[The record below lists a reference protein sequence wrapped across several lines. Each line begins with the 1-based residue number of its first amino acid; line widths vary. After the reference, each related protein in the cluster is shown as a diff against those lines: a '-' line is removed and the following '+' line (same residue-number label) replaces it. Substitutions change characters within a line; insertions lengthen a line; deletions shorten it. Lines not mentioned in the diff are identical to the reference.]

1 MTDWKKWA
9 RLAAAGP
16 RARRPKEQDTA
27 APTEPLPDDQEEAEP
42 GDQHDEDQAEEVQ
55 EDEGDERAWWSTTAP
70 GQPDPSGPQT
80 WTVSPGVQVTINQPP
95 QAPPTP
101 STDSIRRILIRR
113 WIIRH
118 ALGAGMG
125 WTFGLYQSM
134 SAFLNAPDRGGAAA
148 GLALAGMAWLFA
160 EFVTDRLGR
169 FLPAHARRGLLW
181 AARIP
186 FSTALL
192 ATALY
197 APNAVL

>member
-16 RARRPKEQDTA
+16 RARRPKEQDTT
-27 APTEPLPDDQEEAEP
+27 APTEPLLDDQGDAEP
-42 GDQHDEDQAEEVQ
+42 GDQHDED
-55 EDEGDERAWWSTTAP
+55 EGGERAWWSTTAP

-95 QAPPTP
+95 QEPPTP

-125 WTFGLYQSM
+125 WTLGLYQSM
-134 SAFLNAPDRGGAAA
+134 SAFLNTANHGGAAA

-160 EFVTDRLGR
+160 EFITDRLGR
-169 FLPAHARRGLLW
+169 FLPAHLRPAVLW
-181 AARIP
+181 TARIP